1 MKVETFRSRRLSLL
15 QSAVAEHIY
24 ANDQAALARR
34 DAAQRPH
41 MQAVVAAA
49 QAFKLLKPGDPLP
62 PAPPPT
68 VAGVAPPL
76 EHCAHAVLELIFGKL
91 RDRIRGVREL
101 SPFGTCDPGWLAVLK
116 DYLEH
121 LWWGGKIPYIA
132 PKAATDSVFSALPNR
147 CRIGIIGDWGT
158 GTDTALQVLKEVARC
173 RDDCQSGVPFILL
186 HLGDVY
192 YSGTASEYARFT
204 GQIRQV
210 FPSEPVFTL
219 AGNHDMYSGGKPYY
233 ETIAKL
239 NQEPYVQR
247 TSFFC
252 LRNEFWQIQ
261 AMDTGL
267 HDRDAFEGGS
277 HLTYLEPAEAT
288 WHRQQLAAAEDR
300 KVVLLSHHQPFSA
313 FCAVGKEGGK
323 DVSVNRQLLSVFNGT
338 GQADNKNYL
347 DRVVLWLF
355 GHEHNTIIYDS
366 YENVARARCIG
377 SSAIP
382 ASVTDRPYDVK
393 QSGIPWNSNARL
405 SYRDGQYSHG
415 YAVMDLDGVRGT
427 VEYRQFPAS
436 ANDPPLFRDEIAT
449 R

>member
-1 MKVETFRSRRLSLL
+1 MRVQTFRSRRLSLL

-24 ANDQAALARR
+24 AHDQAALARR
-34 DAAQRPH
+34 DAAQHPR

-49 QAFKLLKPGDPLP
+49 EAFKTLTPSDPLP
-62 PAPPPT
+62 AAPPPPT
-68 VAGVAPPL
+68 VAGGAPPL

-91 RDRIRGVREL
+91 RDRIRAVHEL
-101 SPFGTCDPGWLAVLK
+101 SPFGHCDPGWLTVLK

-132 PKAATDSVFSALPNR
+132 PSAATDSVITALPNQ

-158 GTDTALQVLKEVARC
+158 GTDAAMLVLKEVARC
-173 RDDCQSGVPFILL
+173 RDCEPHLPFILL

-204 GQIRQV
+204 EQIRQV

-233 ETIAKL
+233 EAISSL
-239 NQEPYVQR
+239 NASPYVQR

-252 LRNEFWQIQ
+252 LRNEFWQFQ

-288 WHRQQLAAAEDR
+288 WHRQQLAGAENR

-313 FCAVGKEGGK
+313 FCGVGKEGSQE
-323 DVSVNRQLLSVFNGT
+323 VYVNRQLLSVFNGT
-338 GQADNKNYL
+338 GQADGKNYL
-347 DRVVLWLF
+347 ERVVLWLF
-355 GHEHNTIIYDS
+355 GHEHNTIIYGP

-382 ASVTDRPYDVK
+382 ASVSDHPYDVK
-393 QSGIPWNSNARL
+393 DPGIPWNSKVRL
-405 SYRDGQYSHG
+405 SDRDGLYSHG
-415 YAVMDLDGVRGT
+415 YAVMDLDGARGR
-427 VEYRQFPAS
+427 VEYRQFPA
-436 ANDPPLFRDEIAT
+436 APNDPPLFKDEF
-449 R
+449 